1 MGRSVGGNP
10 HHTNKRPDKT
20 TRDAFVMSHLLL
32 LLILYASRRVYYY
45 IVTRALIFARPL
57 SSLPACH
64 LLLLHCGLCLIRPS
78 VRPSLSTTMPSSSFV
93 WSCGGGAMSG
103 RFSFIPSCCSSS
115 SYYYYYFPQK
125 LPINHF
131 NVRGQRQRIAIG
143 LLYLSSSSTF
153 KLSPSH
159 VIHFGLL
166 FSRPRGLKDVS
177 S

>member
-1 MGRSVGGNP
+1 MEEGKIEVACCAPFSCLLILLLLLFNRHCHFYYYDYNWIEWVGRSVGGGGGNP

-78 VRPSLSTTMPSSSFV
+78 VRPSV
-93 WSCGGGAMSG
+93 
-103 RFSFIPSCCSSS
+103 
-115 SYYYYYFPQK
+115 
-125 LPINHF
+125 PINDNAVVVF
-131 NVRGQRQRIAIG
+131 CLILWWWRNEWTI
-143 LLYLSSSSTF
+143 L
-153 KLSPSH
+153 
-159 VIHFGLL
+159 IH
-166 FSRPRGLKDVS
+166 P
-177 S
+177 